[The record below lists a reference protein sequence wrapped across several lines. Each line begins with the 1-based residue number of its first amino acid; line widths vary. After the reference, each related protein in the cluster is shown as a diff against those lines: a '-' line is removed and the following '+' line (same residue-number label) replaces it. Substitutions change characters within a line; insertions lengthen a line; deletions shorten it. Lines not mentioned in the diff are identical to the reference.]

1 MAEAPAPCGSRD
13 KHLNESRVRHAY
25 FSARVWIVIG
35 ALLLAG
41 GGGLYYD
48 YVAAVRPGNALEYAL
63 QAPAGNFEALGQY
76 LQRAPRDARAWAI
89 YARLNVE
96 RADYAAAAVA
106 YAHALELPGRVAQ
119 DPMVWCEYAD
129 ALASIGGG
137 TLAGQPSEIVARALA
152 LNPRHPRALEM
163 AGSAAIE
170 QGNYNAALQYW
181 EQLLQLTPVDAPQYR
196 ELLSAIERTRLRAGR

>member
-1 MAEAPAPCGSRD
+1 MADAPAACGSCAD
-13 KHLNESRVRHAY
+13 QLNEARVRQAY
-25 FSARVWIVIG
+25 FSARIWIVIG

-41 GGGLYYD
+41 AGAAY
-48 YVAAVRPGNALEYAL
+48 YVAVVRPGNALQYEL
-63 QAPAGNFEALGQY
+63 QAPAGNVAALGQY

-96 RADYAAAAVA
+96 RADYAAAAAA

-129 ALASIGGG
+129 ALATLGGG
-137 TLAGQPSEIVARALA
+137 RLAGQPFAMITRALA

-181 EQLLQLTPVDAPQYR
+181 EPLLQFTPVDAPQYR
-196 ELLSAIERTRLRAGR
+196 ELLSAIERTRLRAAR

>member
-1 MAEAPAPCGSRD
+1 MAEAPAPCGSCANQ
-13 KHLNESRVRHAY
+13 LNEARVRQAY
-25 FSARVWIVIG
+25 FSARIWIVIG

-41 GGGLYYD
+41 AGAAY
-48 YVAAVRPGNALEYAL
+48 YVAVVRPGNALQYEL
-63 QAPAGNFEALGQY
+63 QAPAGNFAALGQY

-96 RADYAAAAVA
+96 RADYAAAAPA

-129 ALASIGGG
+129 ALATLGGG
-137 TLAGQPSEIVARALA
+137 RLAGQPFAMITRALV

-170 QGNYNAALQYW
+170 QGNYNAALHYW
-181 EQLLQLTPVDAPQYR
+181 EPLLQLTPVDAPQYR

>member
-1 MAEAPAPCGSRD
+1 MAEAPAPCGSCANQ
-13 KHLNESRVRHAY
+13 LNEVRVRQAY

-41 GGGLYYD
+41 AGAAY
-48 YVAAVRPGNALEYAL
+48 YVAVVRPGNALQYEL
-63 QAPAGNFEALGQY
+63 QAPAGNFVALGQD

-96 RADYAAAAVA
+96 RADYAAAAAA

-129 ALASIGGG
+129 ALATLGGG
-137 TLAGQPSEIVARALA
+137 RLAGQPFAMITRALA

-170 QGNYNAALQYW
+170 QGNYKAALHYW
-181 EQLLQLTPVDAPQYR
+181 EPLLQLTPVDAPQYR

>member
-1 MAEAPAPCGSRD
+1 MAEAPAPCGSCANQ
-13 KHLNESRVRHAY
+13 LNEARVRQAY
-25 FSARVWIVIG
+25 FSARIWIVIG

-41 GGGLYYD
+41 AGAAY
-48 YVAAVRPGNALEYAL
+48 YVAVVRPGNALQYEL
-63 QAPAGNFEALGQY
+63 QAPAGNVAALGQY

-96 RADYAAAAVA
+96 RADFAAAAAA

-129 ALASIGGG
+129 ALATLGGG
-137 TLAGQPSEIVARALA
+137 RLAGQPFAMITRALV

-181 EQLLQLTPVDAPQYR
+181 EPLLQLTPVDAPQYR

>member
-1 MAEAPAPCGSRD
+1 MADAPAACGSCAD
-13 KHLNESRVRHAY
+13 QLNEARVRQAY
-25 FSARVWIVIG
+25 FSARIWIVIG

-41 GGGLYYD
+41 AGAAY
-48 YVAAVRPGNALEYAL
+48 YVAVVRPGNALQYEL
-63 QAPAGNFEALGQY
+63 QAPAGNVAALGQY

-96 RADYAAAAVA
+96 RADYAAAAAA

-119 DPMVWCEYAD
+119 DPLVWCEYAD
-129 ALASIGGG
+129 ALATLGGG
-137 TLAGQPSEIVARALA
+137 RLAGQPFAMITRALA

-181 EQLLQLTPVDAPQYR
+181 EPLLQFTPVDAPQYR
-196 ELLSAIERTRLRAGR
+196 ELLSAIERTRLRAAR